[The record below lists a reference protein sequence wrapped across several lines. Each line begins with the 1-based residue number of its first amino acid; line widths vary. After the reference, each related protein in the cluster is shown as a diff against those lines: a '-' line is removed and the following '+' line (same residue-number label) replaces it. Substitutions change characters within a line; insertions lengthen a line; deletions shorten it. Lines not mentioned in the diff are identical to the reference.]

1 MSGLIKFKFGFENL
15 LKICFEKLEKKKK
28 RNFSSLGPLS
38 LHSPTPDLL
47 RRPILPSS
55 SFPRPHPLLWAE
67 PNRGLAARQ
76 RARV

>member
-1 MSGLIKFKFGFENL
+1 
-15 LKICFEKLEKKKK
+15 LKIGFEKLEKEKEKEK
-28 RNFSSLGPLS
+28 SVLFGFWPASLR
-38 LHSPTPDLL
+38 SPTPGLL